1 MDRPTGRPLIA
12 LLTDF
17 GLEDFFVPSLKAV
30 ILSLNPE
37 ARLVDVS
44 HSVRSF
50 DLRSAAFLLQACFR
64 FFPPGTIFLAIV
76 DPGVGSGRRIL
87 AAETERY
94 KFIAPDNGLLSLALE
109 ASSERRVRA
118 AANARYFLT
127 ESATTFEG
135 RDRMAP
141 LAAWLSLGVPAA
153 EFGPLVEDYVSLPLP
168 KAYVRRNEIIGHVAY
183 IDKFGDVI
191 TDIPAGLLPLAP
203 EAGRSPSLKL
213 TVRKRTITRFREY
226 YTQGARG
233 DLFFLVGSLGLLEIA
248 QREGSAASELA
259 AELGDVVVVETGL

>member
-1 MDRPTGRPLIA
+1 MDRPTDRPLIA

-118 AANARYFLT
+118 AADARYFLT

-203 EAGRSPSLKL
+203 GAGRSPSLKL
-213 TVRKRTITRFREY
+213 TVRKRTIIRFREY

-248 QREGSAASELA
+248 QREGSAAAALA

>member
-1 MDRPTGRPLIA
+1 
-12 LLTDF
+12 
-17 GLEDFFVPSLKAV
+17 
-30 ILSLNPE
+30 
-37 ARLVDVS
+37 
-44 HSVRSF
+44 
-50 DLRSAAFLLQACFR
+50 
-64 FFPPGTIFLAIV
+64 
-76 DPGVGSGRRIL
+76 
-87 AAETERY
+87 
-94 KFIAPDNGLLSLALE
+94 
-109 ASSERRVRA
+109 VRA
-118 AANARYFLT
+118 AAKARYFLT
-127 ESATTFEG
+127 ERATTFEG

-191 TDIPAGLLPLAP
+191 TDIPAGMLPLAP
-203 EAGRSPSLKL
+203 GAGRSPSLKL

-248 QREGSAASELA
+248 QREGSAAAELA